1 FHFKLKLAESPSSGL
16 PDEKPYQGV
25 RVRDPVKEL
34 LRRKRGLLLHNAKA
48 VPPRAVGVLNN
59 NLPSYAQLGTSGFE
73 VASSLSND
81 SSTVNDGGL
90 CAGWIAQPAATALQ
104 PMNHWSYP
112 EYLQQHDPTTSTTT
126 TLPLTTDT
134 YMQPMCPSYTVVG
147 PSSMLTYTHT
157 PLFTNFGTLAPTST
171 ALPQVDLQDSV
182 LTYIPWAQPLT
193 TIPTS
198 GVQFASHPATLAG
211 SQLLPMSMPVT
222 PTMPQQDP
230 QPQPLEQSP
239 AGAEEPNPLEKLLED
254 QDQDDKYTYVNSSS
268 IFIPGV

>member
-1 FHFKLKLAESPSSGL
+1 M
-16 PDEKPYQGV
+16 
-25 RVRDPVKEL
+25 L
-34 LRRKRGLLLHNAKA
+34 LGPLVVGYSVTFFVGRKRGG
-48 VPPRAVGVLNN
+48 PRCSVVGITNN
-59 NLPSYAQLGTSGFE
+59 NLPSYAHLGTSRFE

-112 EYLQQHDPTTSTTT
+112 EYLQQHDPTT
-126 TLPLTTDT
+126 LPLTTDM
-134 YMQPMCPSYTVVG
+134 YMVG
-147 PSSMLTYTHT
+147 PSSILTYTHT

-182 LTYIPWAQPLT
+182 LTYIPWTQPLT

-211 SQLLPMSMPVT
+211 SQLLPMSMTVT
-222 PTMPQQDP
+222 PTMPQQD
-230 QPQPLEQSP
+230 PQPLEQSP
-239 AGAEEPNPLEKLLED
+239 AGAEEPNPLEKPLEY

-268 IFIPGV
+268 IFIPSV

>member
-1 FHFKLKLAESPSSGL
+1 MHWKKSPSSGQ

-34 LRRKRGLLLHNAKA
+34 LRRKRGLLLHNAKT

-59 NLPSYAQLGTSGFE
+59 NLPSYAQL
-73 VASSLSND
+73 
-81 SSTVNDGGL
+81 
-90 CAGWIAQPAATALQ
+90 GWIAQPAATALQ

-193 TIPTS
+193 TIPSS

-230 QPQPLEQSP
+230 QPQPLEQHP

-254 QDQDDKYTYVNSSS
+254 QVQDDKYTYVNSSS

>member
-1 FHFKLKLAESPSSGL
+1 MPKQCPLERYNMAAGL
-16 PDEKPYQGV
+16 GTGPMQINSAQPCQGALL
-25 RVRDPVKEL
+25 PTYEL
-34 LRRKRGLLLHNAKA
+34 PLTTHNTHT
-48 VPPRAVGVLNN
+48 VGVLNN

-73 VASSLSND
+73 VASSLSSD
-81 SSTVNDGGL
+81 SSTVNDVGL

-193 TIPTS
+193 TIPSS

-230 QPQPLEQSP
+230 QPQPLEQHP

>member
-1 FHFKLKLAESPSSGL
+1 THFKLIHAESPSSGL

-34 LRRKRGLLLHNAKA
+34 LRRKRGLHLHNAKT
-48 VPPRAVGVLNN
+48 VPPRAVGVTNN
-59 NLPSYAQLGTSGFE
+59 NLPSYAHLGTSGFE
-73 VASSLSND
+73 VTSSLSND
-81 SSTVNDGGL
+81 SSAVNDVGL
-90 CAGWIAQPAATALQ
+90 CAGWTAQPAATALQ
-104 PMNHWSYP
+104 PMNHWSNP
-112 EYLQQHDPTTSTTT
+112 EYLQQHDPTTTTST
-126 TLPLTTDT
+126 TLPLTTDM
-134 YMQPMCPSYTVVG
+134 YMVG
-147 PSSMLTYTHT
+147 PFSMLTYTHT
-157 PLFTNFGTLAPTST
+157 PLFTNFGTLAPMST
-171 ALPQVDLQDSV
+171 ALPQVDIQDSV

-230 QPQPLEQSP
+230 QPLEQSP

>member
-1 FHFKLKLAESPSSGL
+1 MHWEKSPSSGL

-34 LRRKRGLLLHNAKA
+34 LRRKRGLLLHNAKT
-48 VPPRAVGVLNN
+48 VPPRVVGVPNN
-59 NLPSYAQLGTSGFE
+59 NLPSYAQL
-73 VASSLSND
+73 
-81 SSTVNDGGL
+81 VNDGGL

-104 PMNHWSYP
+104 PINHWSYP
-112 EYLQQHDPTTSTTT
+112 EYLQQYDPTTTTTT
-126 TLPLTTDT
+126 TLPLTTDM

-182 LTYIPWAQPLT
+182 LTYIPWAQPLS

-198 GVQFASHPATLAG
+198 GVQFASHPASLAG

-222 PTMPQQDP
+222 PTMHQQDP

-268 IFIPGV
+268 IFIPSV

>member
-1 FHFKLKLAESPSSGL
+1 MHWKKSPSSGQ

-34 LRRKRGLLLHNAKA
+34 LRRKRGLLLHNAKT

-59 NLPSYAQLGTSGFE
+59 NLPSYAQR
-73 VASSLSND
+73 
-81 SSTVNDGGL
+81 
-90 CAGWIAQPAATALQ
+90 GWIAQPAATALQ

-112 EYLQQHDPTTSTTT
+112 EYLQQHDPITSTTT

-193 TIPTS
+193 TIPSS

-230 QPQPLEQSP
+230 QPQPMEQHP
-239 AGAEEPNPLEKLLED
+239 AGDEEPNPLEKLLED